1 MPQHGDWKQLFR
13 AAGEGQVEEMVYHLE
28 NGVDPNF
35 QHPEYMSSILC
46 EACRAGQ
53 VAAVR
58 LLLQRGANPFLPEDY
73 SGDLPL
79 QIALAEHRHAVVDV
93 LLQYNMDHVSSS
105 SPAFPSSTI
114 VQAIWMD
121 TDDASLVQ
129 AVTCRGHCVIWP
141 GAATEM
147 VAAIRAATG
156 NHKVFSNHDDD
167 DDKSNTQIS
176 MTGRPIVDVVFLD
189 NRHHRSVIIDKTG
202 EQEKRFRTARYVLAQ
217 PLSSPT
223 HHGNRVYE
231 VVAMV
236 EPKLSWW
243 WRWPLSVVL
252 LFRPNAFVDA
262 VVATIFPARQS
273 SAVEF

>member
-13 AAGEGQVEEMVYHLE
+13 AVGEGQVEEMVYHLD

-35 QHPEYMSSILC
+35 QHPEYMSSLLC
-46 EACRAGQ
+46 EACRAGR

-58 LLLQRGANPFLPEDY
+58 LLLQRGANPLLPEDY

-79 QIALAEHRHAVVDV
+79 QIALVEHRHAVVDV
-93 LLQYNMDHVSSS
+93 LLQYSMDHDSSS

-114 VQAIWMD
+114 VQTIWMD

-129 AVTCRGHCVIWP
+129 AVTSRGHYVIWP
-141 GAATEM
+141 GAAT
-147 VAAIRAATG
+147 G
-156 NHKVFSNHDDD
+156 NQKVFSNHNDDD
-167 DDKSNTQIS
+167 DSPNTQIS

-189 NRHHRSVIIDKTG
+189 NRHHRSVVIDKTG

-217 PLSSPT
+217 PLSSST

-231 VVAMV
+231 VVAMM
-236 EPKLSWW
+236 EPKLSWL
-243 WRWPLSVVL
+243 WRWPFSVVL
-252 LFRPNAFVDA
+252 LFRPTAFVDA
-262 VVATIFPARQS
+262 VVATIFPSRKS